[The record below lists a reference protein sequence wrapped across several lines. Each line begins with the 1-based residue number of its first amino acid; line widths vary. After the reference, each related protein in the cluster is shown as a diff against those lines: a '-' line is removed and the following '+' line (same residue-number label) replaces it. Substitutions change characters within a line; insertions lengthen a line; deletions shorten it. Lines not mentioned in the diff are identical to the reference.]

1 VSSTYQSRRRM
12 EMKSGMKI
20 ILAILVSLLATSPS
34 YSEAAE
40 VKVSQW
46 EIPFINSWTGAAA
59 GYGKLSDFFQKE
71 AVKEINAAGGIAG
84 KPLVIEDLDDGM
96 DPTRAASMMKKA
108 AEKSLVIIGPMTSL
122 SAQVG
127 APIAAQQ
134 KVMTIA
140 ASTGVEVLQES
151 RPWAVSF
158 SFPNSKRAEFMM
170 NAWLDRNPG
179 IKKVVMMNFPK
190 VAQWKT
196 LVPMRQQALSK
207 RGVETLDVID
217 VDAGAVDVSSVIVR
231 ALKSKPDGIVL
242 SLMPADTVRIV
253 SELEKR
259 GFKDKKAI
267 CSHGTVDSPEL
278 YSLSA
283 EAGGVMEGTFLETFD
298 SPRTDP
304 SYLKVLGEF
313 RKVKGQENAP
323 KLIWCD
329 HYYTATYLVKAA
341 IEGTGAT
348 GDPAKLAEERV
359 KIRDYINSVKDFDSR
374 TRGLISALPDGSF
387 TISGFLGVVKNNQL
401 EIVASSDS
409 YFKK

>member
-1 VSSTYQSRRRM
+1 
-12 EMKSGMKI
+12 MKSGMKM
-20 ILAILVSLLATSPS
+20 ILAILVFLLATSPS

-40 VKVSQW
+40 VKGSQW

-71 AVKEINAAGGIAG
+71 ALKEINAAGGIAG
-84 KPLVIEDLDDGM
+84 KPVVIEDLDDGM
-96 DPTRAASMMKKA
+96 DPTRAASVMKKA

-122 SAQVG
+122 SSQVG

-140 ASTGVEVLQES
+140 ASTGIEVLQES

-158 SFPNSKRAEFMM
+158 LVPNAKRAEFSM

-179 IKKVVMMNFPK
+179 AKKVVMMNFPK

-196 LVPMRQQALSK
+196 LVPLRQQALSK
-207 RGVETLDVID
+207 RGVETIDAID
-217 VDAGAVDVSSVIVR
+217 VDAGAVDVSSVVVR
-231 ALKSKPDGIVL
+231 ALKSQPDGIVL

-259 GFKDKKAI
+259 GFKNKKAI
-267 CSHGTVDSPEL
+267 FSHATIDSPEL

-283 EAGGVMEGTFLETFD
+283 EAGGVMEGTFIETMD
-298 SPRTDP
+298 QPRTDP
-304 SYLKVLGEF
+304 TYLKVLGEF

-329 HYYTATYLVKAA
+329 HYYIATYLAKAA

-348 GDPAKLAEERV
+348 GDPTKLAEERV

-374 TRGLISALPDGSF
+374 TRGLLSASPDGTFKSPL
-387 TISGFLGVVKNNQL
+387 FLGVVKNNQL
-401 EIVASSDS
+401 EIVTSSEG
-409 YFKK
+409 YTK